1 MRFKE
6 GDIVKVRSWKDMEC
20 EFGKNENNDIPCLHT
35 FVDEM
40 EKYCGEFL
48 IIRSVSFN
56 SYYMMDMYHIN
67 IGFSWSDDMLENTA
81 YQIFNGEY
89 VPKMKGA

>member
-20 EFGKNENNDIPCLHT
+20 EFGKDRNGEIPCHCT
-35 FVDEM
+35 FVRGM

-48 IIRSVSFN
+48 IIEYVS
-56 SYYMMDMYHIN
+56 SDCYYVMN
-67 IGFSWSDDMLENTA
+67 AGFSWSDDMLENTA
-81 YQIFNGEY
+81 YQKFNGEY

>member
-1 MRFKE
+1 MRFKK

-20 EFGKNENNDIPCLHT
+20 EFGKNGNDDIPCRWD
-35 FVDEM
+35 FVRDM

-48 IIRSVSFN
+48 IIRDISFDA
-56 SYYMMDMYHIN
+56 YYMMDMDNIN
-67 IGFSWSDDMLENTA
+67 VGFSWSDDMLENTA
-81 YQIFNGEY
+81 YQTINGEY